1 MYPNKKDLT
10 TTIHCV
16 SFRETLKQKWNEF
29 QGCTEQ
35 SAANPHLM
43 LIAQVSLQV
52 TQLSAVEV
60 TKPTLVGPDA
70 IVLCHVHT
78 QVFIAATCE
87 SAFMTTEDNALKVT
101 RQLWA
106 TRLYR
111 DDTLLWREKTQEP
124 WDRLKASADRDVE
137 VCRVC
142 DSPRCKT
149 MWSIM

>member
-1 MYPNKKDLT
+1 MVLFIFPSSSYFKMFLSLLHT
-10 TTIHCV
+10 
-16 SFRETLKQKWNEF
+16 KWNEF

-35 SAANPHLM
+35 PDANPHLM

-60 TKPTLVGPDA
+60 TEPTLVGPDV
-70 IVLCHVHT
+70 IVLRHVHT
-78 QVFIAATCE
+78 QVFRTAACK

-124 WDRLKASADRDVE
+124 WDRLKVSGDRDAK
-137 VCRVC
+137 VCRVS